1 MHSLKFS
8 LDLPSLTSHLTYGH
22 EPVLYLICLFLKT
35 YRFLLSKTIVCVSS
49 ANNRQILSF
58 FMLEFVSRVD
68 SHERFDTLRLFEVF
82 NGI

>member
-8 LDLPSLTSHLTYGH
+8 LDLPSLTSHLTYSH
-22 EPVLYLICLFLKT
+22 ETLLYLICLFLGT
-35 YRFLLSKTIVCVSS
+35 YRILLSKTIFCVSS

-58 FMLEFVSRVD
+58 FMVEFVSRVD